1 MNLNNLINSF
11 SIKEFSHKAHI
22 VQKLFWGQAGPEEYV
37 GQKKTMQKYTI
48 LMLSKPTLTINN
60 KIAKAI

>member
-22 VQKLFWGQAGPEEYV
+22 VQKRFFGGQAGPEEYV
-37 GQKKTMQKYTI
+37 GQKKTHAEIYHF
-48 LMLSKPTLTINN
+48 N
-60 KIAKAI
+60 AV